1 MTADILKSYARTI
14 RDKLRANPAT
24 PETGL
29 APTFQQLIEK
39 LLPTLPAIEEF
50 TVSPEYNKGG
60 VGRPD
65 IALIKH
71 GELPRAFIELKA
83 PAKPSDPKKWST
95 PHDKRQY
102 ERLQELAHWSASN
115 FAEFYLFERDKL
127 QGHAIVVPAEALD
140 PSMTDKSADLIVEAH
155 DPTRFLDL
163 LSRLARAQPP
173 AAGNAEQLAELM
185 AHSARIV
192 KSAVRERVGEL
203 DAVKDKNDP
212 LMLVRQTYRNVL
224 YAHPEAGG
232 YAAKD
237 FDELFASAFAQTLAF
252 GLLLVREH
260 LANTETEA
268 ERRKVGPDAAR
279 HMPPEHPLMKGTL
292 EAISDSRV
300 IDSVGIGFEVMRDT
314 VNSFDPAI
322 LAPRRDGRDP
332 ILYFYEDFLSVF
344 DPAAR
349 ERYGVYYTPL
359 QVVRFMVG
367 ALDRVLR
374 EDLGTKGLRDKDVTI
389 LDPATGT
396 GTYLLGIAE
405 RVRQQ
410 VMEEEGGPAAGMAL
424 KDLAGRMFGFE
435 LLIGPYA
442 VAHYRLHHA
451 LANRPADDGED
462 APQPVQLPRLGIY
475 LTDTLSRPDA
485 ITPMGRLGIPG
496 VPIDEERERAN
507 EIKTRERI
515 LAIIGNPPYKR
526 LEEGEDE
533 TLVGRWMNE
542 EVWPDLKQPVK
553 DAGKGGQLNTFP
565 EFSVAFWRWAI
576 WKLFE
581 AENAP
586 QKGVIAFITNRKYL
600 TGWPYAGLRKM
611 MRERFDRLEIID
623 LRGDVRAGVRGGV
636 ARDQGV
642 FNIQVGTAICIA
654 VADGSKAE
662 GELAEVRYTDSWEE
676 ERFSKKAKLDWL
688 ERTQNA
694 GKADNFV
701 PVARRL
707 LDDFKPVAFSNGEWV
722 SISELFDFQSSGM
735 QTKRDQFAYDVD
747 RDTLFGRIESFVNGP
762 EKGAKAAFY
771 DTRDRKWADARAI
784 TADCSH
790 IADVIYR
797 PLDRRYLYNH
807 ARYGDFLRPALQS
820 SWGSVNVALYTMP
833 SGIGLG
839 PATWCHSQLPDYHAF
854 RGSYGGYAFP
864 LYDRRKGPDAQIP
877 PF

>member
-1 MTADILKSYARTI
+1 M
-14 RDKLRANPAT
+14 
-24 PETGL
+24 
-29 APTFQQLIEK
+29 
-39 LLPTLPAIEEF
+39 
-50 TVSPEYNKGG
+50 
-60 VGRPD
+60 GRPD

-83 PAKPSDPKKWST
+83 PAKPSDPKKWTT

-140 PSMTDKSADLIVEAH
+140 PSMPDKSADLIVEAH

-203 DAVKDKNDP
+203 DAEKDRYDP

-332 ILYFYEDFLSVF
+332 ILYFYEDFLGVF
-344 DPAAR
+344 DPDAKA
-349 ERYGVYYTPL
+349 RYGVYYTPL

-410 VMEEEGGPAAGMAL
+410 AMEEEGGPAAGMAL

-435 LLIGPYA
+435 LLIGP
-442 VAHYRLHHA
+442 
-451 LANRPADDGED
+451 
-462 APQPVQLPRLGIY
+462 
-475 LTDTLSRPDA
+475 
-485 ITPMGRLGIPG
+485 
-496 VPIDEERERAN
+496 
-507 EIKTRERI
+507 
-515 LAIIGNPPYKR
+515 
-526 LEEGEDE
+526 
-533 TLVGRWMNE
+533 
-542 EVWPDLKQPVK
+542 
-553 DAGKGGQLNTFP
+553 
-565 EFSVAFWRWAI
+565 
-576 WKLFE
+576 
-581 AENAP
+581 
-586 QKGVIAFITNRKYL
+586 
-600 TGWPYAGLRKM
+600 
-611 MRERFDRLEIID
+611 
-623 LRGDVRAGVRGGV
+623 
-636 ARDQGV
+636 
-642 FNIQVGTAICIA
+642 
-654 VADGSKAE
+654 
-662 GELAEVRYTDSWEE
+662 
-676 ERFSKKAKLDWL
+676 
-688 ERTQNA
+688 
-694 GKADNFV
+694 
-701 PVARRL
+701 
-707 LDDFKPVAFSNGEWV
+707 
-722 SISELFDFQSSGM
+722 
-735 QTKRDQFAYDVD
+735 
-747 RDTLFGRIESFVNGP
+747 
-762 EKGAKAAFY
+762 
-771 DTRDRKWADARAI
+771 
-784 TADCSH
+784 
-790 IADVIYR
+790 
-797 PLDRRYLYNH
+797 
-807 ARYGDFLRPALQS
+807 
-820 SWGSVNVALYTMP
+820 
-833 SGIGLG
+833 
-839 PATWCHSQLPDYHAF
+839 
-854 RGSYGGYAFP
+854 
-864 LYDRRKGPDAQIP
+864 
-877 PF
+877 